1 MREYYHG
8 WLIELVQQ
16 RNGYFFQCWTA
27 QGRIGLSDRTLY
39 STPEQAFVA
48 ARTKADLESV
58 SWALTRF
65 LDDACLRYKLTIEEV
80 LLLKSSI
87 TEFSMNLCETDQSTS
102 LLSLDERQAMQPLG
116 EVLCAYKN
124 ETPKIQVARIANIS
138 DWYFEKVIFP
148 GERLLFEALPE
159 AELEIYTGTA
169 WGGSLIS
176 QILCLDLRVR
186 SSEVTS

>member
-16 RNGYFFQCWTA
+16 GDGYLFQCWTA
-27 QGRIGLSDRTLY
+27 QGRIRLSDRTLY
-39 STPEQAFVA
+39 FTLEQALVA
-48 ARTKADLESV
+48 ARMKADLESV

-80 LLLKSSI
+80 ILLKSSI
-87 TEFSMNLCETDQSTS
+87 TKFAMNLCETEQSIF
-102 LLSLDERQAMQPLG
+102 DAAEEQAMQPLG
-116 EVLCAYKN
+116 EILCVYKN
-124 ETPKIQVARIANIS
+124 ETPRIQVARIANIPG
-138 DWYFEKVIFP
+138 WYFEKVIFP

-159 AELEIYTGTA
+159 AELEIYTGTD
-169 WGGSLIS
+169 WGGSLVS
-176 QILCLDLRVR
+176 QTLCLDLQVR